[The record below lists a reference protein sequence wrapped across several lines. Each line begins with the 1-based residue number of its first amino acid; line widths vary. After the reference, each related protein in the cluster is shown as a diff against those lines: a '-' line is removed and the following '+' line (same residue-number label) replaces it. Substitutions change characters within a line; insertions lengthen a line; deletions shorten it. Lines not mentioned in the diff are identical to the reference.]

1 MASDGI
7 ETKIAVGLG
16 PEVDLTD
23 ETAAQV
29 IEMSGVIKWFDVAK
43 GYGFIVPDNGM
54 GDVLLHVTCLRRDGY
69 QTAYEGARVV
79 CEVLARP
86 KGLQAFRI
94 ITMDES
100 TAIYPAQMP
109 PPRTHVT
116 VAPTSGLERAQV
128 KWFNRLRGF
137 GFVTRGEGTPDI
149 FVHME
154 TLRRFRDHRIAAG
167 AIRSGSLRPRS
178 QGIDGRRSSPRER
191 TARPVVALERIPIWL
206 NWAVLSILAW
216 SRVLFGKP
224 VSTPDQI
231 RGRLFPGHALT
242 AAVASTPRWSVR
254 LAASLFATLAACL
267 LLGAAAPAAAA
278 GQSTI
283 EIVSKSG
290 VHAFSVELASNDAE
304 RERGLMFRKELPEGT
319 GMLFDFEREAPVA
332 FWMHNTFIPLDMIF
346 IRADGSILRIA
357 ENAEPLSDRLIP
369 SGGPVRAVLEV
380 IGGTARKL
388 GIAPGD
394 RVESPIF
401 KNSH

>member
-94 ITMDES
+94 ITMDEL

-224 VSTPDQI
+224 VSTPNQI

-369 SGGPVRAVLEV
+369 SGGPVRAVLEI